1 MSKNNSINEKVASY
15 AAARRL
21 SISRQDRF
29 VLIVDDETTG
39 RTISS
44 KIVEQVADNIIVVPF
59 DNPMDALV
67 WLDDHHPDLI
77 ITDYRMPGMDGI
89 AFIKQVRSR
98 QEHEDIPIMMIT
110 VVSEQAIRHEALDA
124 GATAFLT
131 RPIDQVECRTSCRN
145 LLKLHEQQMIVQDRA
160 DWLERQVELATE
172 KVVAREKETLLRLAM
187 AGEYKDK
194 DTGNHVVRMAKYAR
208 CIAEDLGLSKQEC
221 EDIEYAA
228 PMHDI
233 GKIGIP
239 DSILLKPG
247 KLEPA
252 EWEVMKAHT
261 IIGHSI
267 LTNSHSRYMELGAV
281 IALNHHEKFDGSG
294 YPNGLIGESI
304 PLVAR
309 IVAVADVY
317 DALMSERPYKK
328 AWEQADT
335 ERYLAENKGTHF
347 DPICV
352 DALLNRMDEVLQVKA
367 ALVD

>member
-1 MSKNNSINEKVASY
+1 
-15 AAARRL
+15 
-21 SISRQDRF
+21 
-29 VLIVDDETTG
+29 
-39 RTISS
+39 
-44 KIVEQVADNIIVVPF
+44 
-59 DNPMDALV
+59 
-67 WLDDHHPDLI
+67 
-77 ITDYRMPGMDGI
+77 
-89 AFIKQVRSR
+89 
-98 QEHEDIPIMMIT
+98 
-110 VVSEQAIRHEALDA
+110 
-124 GATAFLT
+124 
-131 RPIDQVECRTSCRN
+131 
-145 LLKLHEQQMIVQDRA
+145 
-160 DWLERQVELATE
+160 
-172 KVVAREKETLLRLAM
+172 M

-328 AWEQADT
+328 AWEQADA
-335 ERYLAENKGTHF
+335 ERYLAENKGAHF